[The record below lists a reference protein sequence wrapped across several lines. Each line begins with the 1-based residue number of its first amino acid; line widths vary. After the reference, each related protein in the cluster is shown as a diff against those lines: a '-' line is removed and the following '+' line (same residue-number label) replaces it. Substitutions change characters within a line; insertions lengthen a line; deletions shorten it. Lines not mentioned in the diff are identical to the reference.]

1 MAYSATI
8 SQLGG
13 IITFTDTS
21 TISGSLVSR
30 ILIIKDPNDVV
41 LATINMGVVLI
52 ATYTITSD
60 QYLKFVETIVDGS
73 GSHTVEEDYMSVY
86 FYVTQ
91 FLAIMKQLGCCRN
104 TPVFNQLNEA
114 GNYYDAANDYA
125 LTVDGGILANLNI
138 IAANKVLNG

>member
-13 IITFTDTS
+13 VITFTDTS

-30 ILIIKDPNDVV
+30 VLVIKDPNDVV
-41 LATINMGVVLI
+41 LATINMGAVLV

-60 QYLKFVETIVDGS
+60 QYLKFIETIVDGS
-73 GSHTVEEDYMSVY
+73 GSHVVEEDYMSVY
-86 FYVTQ
+86 FYTTQ
-91 FLAIMKQLGCCRN
+91 FLVIMKQLNCCRN
-104 TPVFNQLNEA
+104 KLVFNQLNEA

-125 LTVDGGILANLNI
+125 LTVGGGVLANLNI
-138 IAANKVLNG
+138 IAANRVLNG